1 MYKVIAFR
9 SLFMYAFVVLIK
21 IYIFGGKKVNKI
33 ASFFQFEENNTSLST
48 EITAGVTTF
57 LAMSYILFV
66 NPSILAEAGMPSQ
79 AVFLATIFASAIS
92 TLAIGLIAN
101 VPYALAPGMGL
112 NAFFTY
118 TVVFSLGFSWQEAL
132 SMVFICGLINVLIT
146 VTNIR
151 RLLIIAIPDSLQ
163 NAISAGIGV
172 FIGYLGIKNL
182 GLLQFTSD
190 ASNIVSVNGMDPATE
205 SFAGGVT
212 NVIST
217 GGILQQLVDF
227 TNPAVFIGLAGLF
240 ITIILML
247 RNVKGAILIG
257 IASTTVLSIVFGLT
271 DLSSINFTKN
281 SLSSSFAELGTTFGV
296 IFTSAGLP
304 SLFGDASRL
313 PVVIMTIF
321 AFSLADIFD
330 TVGTFIGTGRQ
341 SGIFMDADMKALEE
355 GSGFDSKMDKALFGD
370 SIGTIIGAIFGTSN
384 TTTFVESAAG
394 IGAGGRTG
402 FTSVVTAACFIIA
415 MFFSPLLAVVPT
427 EATAPALIIVGI
439 LMLSSLNHID
449 WDNFEVAVPAFFASI
464 FMGFAYSISDGIAA
478 GFISYG
484 IIALAQGKA
493 KKVHPILWV
502 SMGLFI
508 LNYIVMAIL

>member
-1 MYKVIAFR
+1 MLRFFCNHNNVKKTGGDVLNKVQ
-9 SLFMYAFVVLIK
+9 K
-21 IYIFGGKKVNKI
+21 
-33 ASFFQFEENNTSLST
+33 FFDFEENKTTMSR
-48 EITAGVTTF
+48 EIGAGITTF

-66 NPSILAEAGMPSQ
+66 NPSILEQAGMPNQ

-101 VPYALAPGMGL
+101 VPYALGPGMGL

-118 TVVFSLGFSWQEAL
+118 TVVISLGFTWQEAL

-151 RLLIIAIPDSLQ
+151 RLLIIAIPNSLQ

-190 ASNIVSVNGMDPATE
+190 ASNIVSVNGGDPAAE
-205 SFAGGVT
+205 SFSGGIT
-212 NVIST
+212 NVVST
-217 GGILQQLVDF
+217 GGILPELVDF
-227 TNPAVFIGLAGLF
+227 TDPGVLVGLAGLV
-240 ITIILML
+240 ITIILM
-247 RNVKGAILIG
+247 VKNIRGSILLG
-257 IASTTVLSIVFGLT
+257 IVATTLLSIVFGLT
-271 DLSSINFTKN
+271 DLSAIDFSNN
-281 SLSSSFAELGTTFGV
+281 SLGAAFSDLGVTFGA
-296 IFTSAGLP
+296 IFTSDGLP
-304 SLFGDASRL
+304 SLFGDIGRL
-313 PVVIMTIF
+313 PVVVMTIF
-321 AFSLADIFD
+321 AFSLADVFD

-341 SGIFMDADMKALEE
+341 SGIFTDEDMKALEE
-355 GSGFDSKMDKALFGD
+355 GKGFDSKMDKALFGD

-402 FTSVVTAACFIIA
+402 MTSVSTAICFILA
-415 MFFSPLLAVVPT
+415 MFLAPVISVVPPQ
-427 EATAPALIIVGI
+427 ATAPALIIVGI
-439 LMLSSLNHID
+439 LMLSSLNNID
-449 WDNFEVAVPAFFASI
+449 WHYFPEAVPAFFASI
-464 FMGFAYSISDGIAA
+464 FMGLAYSISNGIAA
-478 GFISYG
+478 GFITYG
-484 IIALAQGKA
+484 IIALFTGKA

-508 LNYIVMAIL
+508 LNYIVIAIL

>member
-1 MYKVIAFR
+1 M
-9 SLFMYAFVVLIK
+9 
-21 IYIFGGKKVNKI
+21 NKI
-33 ASFFQFEENNTSLST
+33 ASFFEFEENKTSLSV
-48 EITAGVTTF
+48 EVTAGITTF

-66 NPSILAEAGMPSQ
+66 NPSILAQAGMPSQ

-118 TVVFSLGFSWQEAL
+118 TVVFSLGFTWQEAL
-132 SMVFICGLINVLIT
+132 SMVFLCGLINILIT

-151 RLLIIAIPDSLQ
+151 RMLIIAIPDSLQ

-172 FIGYLGIKNL
+172 FIGYLGVKNL
-182 GLLQFTSD
+182 GLLKFTSD
-190 ASNIVSVNGMDPATE
+190 ASNIASVNGLDPATE
-205 SFAGGVT
+205 SFSGGIT

-217 GGILQQLVDF
+217 GGILQELVDF
-227 TNPAVFIGLAGLF
+227 TQPAVLIGLVGLF
-240 ITIILML
+240 LTIILIL

-257 IASTTVLSIVFGLT
+257 IVATTLLSIVFGVT
-271 DLSSINFTKN
+271 DLSAINFAEN
-281 SLSSSFAELGTTFGV
+281 SVANAFEDLGVTFGV
-296 IFTSAGLP
+296 IFTSEGLP
-304 SLFGDASRL
+304 SLFGDASKL
-313 PVVIMTIF
+313 PVVIMTVF
-321 AFSLADIFD
+321 AFSLADVFD

-341 SGIFMDADMKALEE
+341 SGIFTDADMKALEE
-355 GSGFDSKMDKALFGD
+355 GKGFNSKMDKAMFGD
-370 SIGTIIGAIFGTSN
+370 SIGTVIGAIFGTSN

-402 FTSVVTAACFIIA
+402 FTSVVTAICFVLA
-415 MFFSPLLAVVPT
+415 MFLSPLLAVVPA

-439 LMLSSLNHID
+439 LMLSSLNNID
-449 WDNFEVAVPAFFASI
+449 WDNFEIAVPAFFASI
-464 FMGFAYSISDGIAA
+464 FMGFAYSISNGIAA

-484 IIALAQGKA
+484 IIAIATGKT

>member
-1 MYKVIAFR
+1 M
-9 SLFMYAFVVLIK
+9 
-21 IYIFGGKKVNKI
+21 NKI
-33 ASFFQFEENNTSLST
+33 ASFFKFEENNTSFSI
-48 EITAGVTTF
+48 EVTAGITTF

-66 NPSILAEAGMPSQ
+66 NPSILAQSGMPSQ

-118 TVVFSLGFSWQEAL
+118 TVVISLGFTWQEAL

-151 RLLIIAIPDSLQ
+151 RMLIIAIPDSLQ

-172 FIGYLGIKNL
+172 FIAYIGIKNL
-182 GLLQFTSD
+182 GLLKFTSD
-190 ASNIVSVNGMDPATE
+190 TSNIVAVNGGDPTAETF
-205 SFAGGVT
+205 SGGVT
-212 NVIST
+212 SVVST
-217 GGILQQLVDF
+217 GGILPELVNF
-227 TNPAVFIGLAGLF
+227 TDPAVIIGIVGLF
-240 ITIILML
+240 LTVILML
-247 RNVKGAILIG
+247 KRVRGALLIG
-257 IASTTVLSIVFGLT
+257 IAATTVLSIVFGLT
-271 DLSSINFTKN
+271 DLSTINFADN
-281 SLSSSFAELGTTFGV
+281 SLGSAFEDFGVTFGA
-296 IFTSAGLP
+296 IFTSEGLP

-341 SGIFMDADMKALEE
+341 SGIFTDEDMKALEE
-355 GSGFDSKMDKALFGD
+355 GSGFNSKMDKALFGD
-370 SIGTIIGAIFGTSN
+370 SIGTIFGAIFGTSN

-402 FTSVVTAACFIIA
+402 FTSVITALCFILS
-415 MFFSPLLAVVPT
+415 MFLAPVLGVIPT

-439 LMLSSLNHID
+439 LMLSSLNQID
-449 WDNFEVAVPAFFASI
+449 WGNFEIAVPAFFASI
-464 FMGFAYSISDGIAA
+464 FMGLAYSISNGIAA

-484 IIALAQGKA
+484 IIAIAQGKA
-493 KKVHPILWV
+493 KKVHPILWI
-502 SMGLFI
+502 SNILFI

>member
-1 MYKVIAFR
+1 M
-9 SLFMYAFVVLIK
+9 
-21 IYIFGGKKVNKI
+21 NKI
-33 ASFFQFEENNTSLST
+33 SSFFQFEENNTSLST
-48 EITAGVTTF
+48 EITAGITTF

-66 NPSILAEAGMPSQ
+66 NPSILAESGMPSQ

-92 TLAIGLIAN
+92 TLAIGFIAN

-118 TVVFSLGFSWQEAL
+118 TVVFSLGFTWQEAL

-151 RLLIIAIPDSLQ
+151 RLLIIAIPNSLQ

-172 FIGYLGIKNL
+172 FIGYLGVKNL
-182 GLLQFTSD
+182 GLLKFTSD
-190 ASNIVSVNGMDPATE
+190 ASNIVSVNGMEPATE
-205 SFAGGVT
+205 TFVGGVT

-247 RNVKGAILIG
+247 RNIKGAILIG
-257 IASTTVLSIVFGLT
+257 IATTTILSIVFGIT
-271 DLSSINFTKN
+271 DLSAINFTDN
-281 SLSSSFAELGTTFGV
+281 SLSNAFAELGKTFGV
-296 IFTSAGLP
+296 IFTSEGLP
-304 SLFGDASRL
+304 SLFGDVGRL

-341 SGIFMDADMKALEE
+341 SGIFTDADMKALED

-402 FTSVVTAACFIIA
+402 FTSVVTAICFIIA
-415 MFFSPLLAVVPT
+415 MFFSPLLAIVPA

-493 KKVHPILWV
+493 KRVHPILWV

-508 LNYIVMAIL
+508 LNYIVMAVLQ